1 MLLGIKTV
9 VGEIPAECSVRQREM
24 SNALVVLEFFN
35 AVDLSIEMIFHADI
49 KKHKS
54 IKSYELEHSGVLG
67 VSNVKQC
74 RARGW
79 YLPGCRM
86 AHPG

>member
-1 MLLGIKTV
+1 MQCPLERNFKCIDISLIV
-9 VGEIPAECSVRQREM
+9 Q
-24 SNALVVLEFFN
+24 EFFN
-35 AVDLSIEMIFHADI
+35 AVDLSIEMTFNADM
-49 KKHKS
+49 KKHKP
-54 IKSYELEHSGVLG
+54 IKTYELGHSGVLR
-67 VSNVKQC
+67 VSNVKRC